1 MDHIFYKQQIE
12 RLKNQWPNAY
22 SEERMIIF
30 YNALR
35 NVFPTDFSNAV
46 SYCLANSRGAPLLGE
61 ISEAVF
67 KMQEHRKAQERYD
80 DSDRQRK
87 EFHRD
92 LAGLALIN
100 TTSDPDF
107 VLKCLK
113 AESDYDNKK
122 ITKKELDNI
131 CDALDKEA
139 EILTKKK
146 RTYENPDN
154 WKDLVAEATRIVIEQ
169 EKQKRK
175 GEDFSFLK

>member
-1 MDHIFYKQQIE
+1 
-12 RLKNQWPNAY
+12 
-22 SEERMIIF
+22 MIIF

-35 NVFPTDFSNAV
+35 NVFPTDFANAV

-67 KMQEHRKAQERYD
+67 KMQEHRKVQERYD

-87 EFHRD
+87 EFQNE
-92 LAGLALIN
+92 LAQLAMNN
-100 TTSDPDF
+100 TTADPDF

-113 AESDYDNKK
+113 TKADFENKK
-122 ITKKELDNI
+122 ITKKELDVI

-154 WKDLVAEATRIVIEQ
+154 WKGLVEEATRIVMEQ
-169 EKQKRK
+169 EKQKRRR
-175 GEDFSFLK
+175 EDFSFLK